1 MLAFSRFRSSHE
13 NMAGGTESKALAR
26 IDAALSRIEAAARSL
41 RADADNS
48 RARHAKLRASV
59 EKSLGDLDA
68 LIAANQP

>member
-1 MLAFSRFRSSHE
+1 
-13 NMAGGTESKALAR
+13 MAGGTESKALAR